1 MNNVLKSI
9 SLMIVLAL
17 ALCVPVH
24 AQIDAQFT
32 QHHMVPGYYNPS
44 ASGRTDNINVTV
56 GSRLQWVGIRHA
68 PMAFMALGDMPF
80 KVFGKRLATQVVL
93 QQQSMG
99 LYRGLTAGAGLAYK
113 QPLFGGQLGIG
124 FRIGL
129 VNETF
134 KGSRIILPEGD
145 DAHSGNDDAIPKT
158 DVSGNAFD
166 VGAGLFYEHR
176 HWWAGASVLHI
187 TEPTVELKA
196 EGNEEDIYE
205 FKQGRV
211 AYFMA
216 GGNIPIKNTLFELQ
230 PSALVKT
237 NFNFF
242 QGEAALRVRY
252 NKFLNGGVAYRWKDA
267 VSVMIGA
274 EFKQFTVGYAYDYPI
289 SSISKA
295 TTGSHELFIGYKVK
309 LNLGQKNKNAHKS
322 IRLM

>member
-1 MNNVLKSI
+1 MKIVQKS
-9 SLMIVLAL
+9 LFGLLLVLAL
-17 ALCVPVH
+17 SVPVQ

-32 QHHMVPGYYNPS
+32 QYHMVPGYYNPS
-44 ASGRTDNINVTV
+44 AIGRTDNINVTV

-68 PMAFMALGDMPF
+68 PMAFVAMGDMPF
-80 KVFGKRLATQVVL
+80 KLLGQRFATSLVM

-99 LYRGLTAGAGLAYK
+99 LYRGLTAGASLAYK
-113 QPLFGGQLGIG
+113 MKLFGGQLGVG

-145 DAHSGNDDAIPKT
+145 DAHQGNDDAIPKN

-166 VGAGLFYEHR
+166 MGAGLWYEHR

-187 TEPTVELKA
+187 SEPTVNLKA

-230 PSALVKT
+230 PSVLAKT
-237 NFNFF
+237 DFNFF
-242 QGEAALRVRY
+242 QGEATVRVRY
-252 NKFLNGGVAYRWKDA
+252 NKFLTGGVAYRWKDA

-274 EFKQFTVGYAYDYPI
+274 EIKQFTVGYAYDYPV
-289 SSISKA
+289 SDISKA
-295 TTGSHELFIGYKVK
+295 TSGSHELFIGYKVK